1 MGLKQPE
8 CQFLWDKG
16 KNQKLS
22 DVYNFLKIY
31 WSFAFL
37 KRKKDIRS
45 HDPHRIPSFPMFPAG
60 RKYLWRK
67 ARPEYRGEL
76 SKPRRPS
83 GNTQR
88 GMPMPMPMLVWVL
101 LQGYV
106 KSLFEV
112 YPYSIFAEN
121 RDPCS
126 PGCWRKNRGSKVFAP
141 ITEKPVKPSHNSD
154 CLDGITVWTD

>member
-1 MGLKQPE
+1 MPLIVDIAIMMELKQPE
-8 CQFLWDKG
+8 CQFLCDKG
-16 KNQKLS
+16 KKQKLCNL
-22 DVYNFLKIY
+22 YCFLKIY

-83 GNTQR
+83 GNTPR
-88 GMPMPMPMLVWVL
+88 GMPMPMPLLVWVP
-101 LQGYV
+101 LQGTC
-106 KSLFEV
+106 KITFWSISKLIKN
-112 YPYSIFAEN
+112 SIFAEN
-121 RDPCS
+121 REPC
-126 PGCWRKNRGSKVFAP
+126 PPAADA
-141 ITEKPVKPSHNSD
+141 IT
-154 CLDGITVWTD
+154 